1 MNDIIVLIPVRN
13 EGSFRATLSGVK
25 AQGEGVRVI
34 VIDDQSVDDTA
45 EEAKRCDVQVIPGTS

>member
-1 MNDIIVLIPVRN
+1 MLIPVRN
-13 EGSFRATLSGVK
+13 EGSYIRATLSGVK